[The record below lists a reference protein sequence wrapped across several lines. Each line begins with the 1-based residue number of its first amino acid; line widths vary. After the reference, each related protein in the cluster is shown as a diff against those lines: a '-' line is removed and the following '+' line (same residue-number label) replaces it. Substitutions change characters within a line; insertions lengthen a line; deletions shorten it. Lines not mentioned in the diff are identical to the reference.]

1 MPQTRRTSCWVT
13 LALCT
18 LLTTSSNLL
27 AQASEDRSAFAD
39 DSAYLLAL
47 NTKNFTSP
55 LTPSGLSNVAMQP
68 ANLLRT
74 VTDETYVLWV
84 ELKNGLLHLL
94 KRQDNGGF
102 QTLETHPISI
112 GKQGYGKEVEG
123 DQRTPVGIYTITSF
137 LPDEDLI
144 DRYGSGAFPLDYPNV
159 VDRLARRTGYG
170 IWLHGLPKGVTSR
183 PRFDSDGCV
192 VIDNPTLMSLAKYI
206 DIGNTRMILAETLD
220 WVSVT
225 ANRPIRSQLE
235 SRIENWRSAWS
246 AMDNDHYLAFYS
258 SEFTNFSQDYADWDA
273 YKRRIHQAKSWV
285 EVNIEDVSLTGYP
298 GDENLVLAEFY
309 QTYRSSN
316 FNAQGAKK
324 QLWRL
329 EEDGVWRIVY
339 EGGGG

>member
-1 MPQTRRTSCWVT
+1 MAKVKAAYFLT
-13 LALCT
+13 LVA
-18 LLTTSSNLL
+18 LLTSSSGSV
-27 AQASEDRSAFAD
+27 AQATEDRTDFSD

-47 NTKNFTSP
+47 NTNSVSSA
-55 LTPSGLSNVAMQP
+55 LIQPSLGSIAMEP

-74 VTDETYVLWV
+74 AAGETYVLWV

-94 KRQDNGGF
+94 QRQDNGGF
-102 QTLETHPISI
+102 QTIETHPISI

-137 LPDEDLI
+137 LPDEDLV
-144 DRYGSGAFPLDYPNV
+144 DRYGSGAFPLNYPNI

-206 DIGNTRMILAETLD
+206 DIGSTRMILAENLD
-220 WVSVT
+220 WVSIST
-225 ANRPIRSQLE
+225 NRPIRDRLE
-235 SRIENWRSAWS
+235 SRIENWRTAWS
-246 AMDNDHYLAFYS
+246 AMDNDDYLAFYS
-258 SEFTNFSQDYADWDA
+258 SEFSNFSQDYAAWDT

-285 EVNIEDVSLTGYP
+285 KVEVSDVSLTRYP
-298 GDENLVLAEFY
+298 GEDDLVIAEFY
-309 QTYRSSN
+309 QTYESSN
-316 FNAQGAKK
+316 FNAQGVKQ

-329 EEDGVWRIVY
+329 EDDGVWRIIY